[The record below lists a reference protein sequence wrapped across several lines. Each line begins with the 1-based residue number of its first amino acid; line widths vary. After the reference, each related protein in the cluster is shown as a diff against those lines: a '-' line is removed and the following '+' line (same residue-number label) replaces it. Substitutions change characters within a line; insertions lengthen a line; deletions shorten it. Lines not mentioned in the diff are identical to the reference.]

1 VEVHS
6 KKCPFTTIGTAQLL
20 VTSAEKLSDASPLI
34 KMERNDLYLRERIR
48 RLLETY
54 SLEEI
59 LEQCDETAEDIL
71 VFLYFEYG
79 LKFPE
84 EPM

>member
-1 VEVHS
+1 
-6 KKCPFTTIGTAQLL
+6 
-20 VTSAEKLSDASPLI
+20 
-34 KMERNDLYLRERIR
+34 MERNDLYLRERIR

-59 LEQCDETAEDIL
+59 LEQCDETPEDIL

>member
-1 VEVHS
+1 
-6 KKCPFTTIGTAQLL
+6 
-20 VTSAEKLSDASPLI
+20 
-34 KMERNDLYLRERIR
+34 MERNDLYLRERIR
-48 RLLETY
+48 RLLEAY

-59 LEQCDETAEDIL
+59 LEQCDETPEDIL

>member
-1 VEVHS
+1 
-6 KKCPFTTIGTAQLL
+6 
-20 VTSAEKLSDASPLI
+20 
-34 KMERNDLYLRERIR
+34 MERNDLYLRERIR
-48 RLLETY
+48 RLLEAY

-71 VFLYFEYG
+71 VFLYYEYG

>member
-1 VEVHS
+1 
-6 KKCPFTTIGTAQLL
+6 
-20 VTSAEKLSDASPLI
+20 
-34 KMERNDLYLRERIR
+34 MERKELYLRERIR

-59 LEQCDETAEDIL
+59 LEFNEATEEDIL

-84 EPM
+84 EPV

>member
-1 VEVHS
+1 MTPS
-6 KKCPFTTIGTAQLL
+6 SSPSIG
-20 VTSAEKLSDASPLI
+20 SNKL
-34 KMERNDLYLRERIR
+34 MERKELVLRDRIR

-54 SLEEI
+54 SLEEV
-59 LEQCDETAEDIL
+59 LEQCDETPEDVLI
-71 VFLYFEYG
+71 FLYFEYG